1 MSDVQIINIPI
12 GKMDKIFPT
21 VKNVDKS
28 KLQITNV
35 GLYSVSK
42 ISGSLKLVYLIK
54 KYFKT
59 NKLTITDGTAN
70 VGSDSIMLALHFN
83 KVNSIEYDKTE
94 FKVLQNNVK
103 QYNLDNID
111 LYNDDTTKKLKDLI
125 QDVIFIDAPWGGV
138 DYKDSKNIKLFMS
151 NKEISDIFNEN
162 KNYAKLFIFKVPVN
176 YDFNYFISNTKIIKF
191 YVHSFDKNGVVKYYF
206 IFVPVG

>member
-1 MSDVQIINIPI
+1 MSDVQIINIPTD
-12 GKMDKIFPT
+12 KMDKIFPT

-94 FKVLQNNVK
+94 FKVLQNNVN
-103 QYNLDNID
+103 QYKLDNIN
-111 LYNDDTTKKLKDLI
+111 LYNDDTTKKLKQLI
-125 QDVIFIDAPWGGV
+125 QDVIFIDAPWGGT
-138 DYKDSKNIKLFMS
+138 DYKDNKNIKLFMC
-151 NKEISDIFNEN
+151 NKEISEIFNEN
-162 KNYAKLFIFKVPVN
+162 KKYAKLFIFKVPTN

-191 YVHSFDKNGVVKYYF
+191 YVHSFDKNEVVKYYF
-206 IFVPVG
+206 IFVPVS